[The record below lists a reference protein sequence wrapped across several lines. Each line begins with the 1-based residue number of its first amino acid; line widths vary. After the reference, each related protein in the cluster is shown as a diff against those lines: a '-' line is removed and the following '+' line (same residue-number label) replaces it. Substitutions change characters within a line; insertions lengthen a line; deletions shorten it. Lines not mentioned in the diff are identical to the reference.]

1 MFSCDFSMYIKNNTV
16 FNIILNNIHFQIF
29 YPSSMPK
36 LEWIFLRTVLV
47 VIFAGCF
54 LFTAGEGFAL
64 QLSPE
69 EDAYLRSLGTV
80 SICVDPDWEPFEQL
94 DQDGAYVGIAAD
106 LIRLIGT
113 RVGVTFQV
121 IPTRD
126 WDHSVALSKAGQCDI
141 LAFLNKTPARDQWL
155 IFTEPYFVDPNVI
168 VTRADH
174 DYIPNLAA
182 ISNETMVLPKGTS
195 VEERIR
201 RDYPN
206 VRLVLVDSEA
216 EAFRLVENRK
226 AEMTMRSLTMAAY
239 TIKKEGWF
247 NLKIAG
253 EIPAYANRMRI
264 GVTKEKPLLRDILN
278 KAVATLTPQEV
289 NEIIGR
295 HVSISVTTRIDY
307 RLLSKVAFGFL
318 AVVGLGLVWI
328 TVVRRKNRDLA
339 LLGDQLRRDMIAR
352 AEVESALR
360 ENEERYRLLVET
372 AQEGIVVVQK
382 EHLAYANPIMSAIT
396 GRTADELK
404 RCPFIDLVFPE
415 DREMALEKH
424 RLRME
429 GNVIPRYQM
438 RMLRKDGDIAWVEV
452 SGARI
457 EWAGGPASLNFL
469 SDITD
474 RKAIEEKIHFMAQ
487 HDPLTSLPNRTLFFD
502 RLERALALARRERR
516 GLAVMFVDLNDFKP
530 VNDTYGHGVGDLLLQ
545 AVARRIESALR
556 ASDTVARI
564 GGDEFVVLL
573 PNLEHPGD
581 VEDVALKL
589 GQVLSEPFNLDGQIV
604 AISASIGT
612 AVFPD
617 HGNDAASLCRH
628 ADTMM
633 YKDKARSKKN

>member
-1 MFSCDFSMYIKNNTV
+1 
-16 FNIILNNIHFQIF
+16 
-29 YPSSMPK
+29 MPK
-36 LEWIFLRTVLV
+36 LKWIFLRTVLA

-54 LFTAGEGFAL
+54 LFSAGEGFAL

-80 SICVDPDWEPFEQL
+80 SICVDPDWEPFEQI

-106 LIRLIGT
+106 LIRLIGK

-141 LAFLNKTPARDQWL
+141 LTFLNKTPARDQWL
-155 IFTEPYFVDPNVI
+155 IFTDPYFVDPNVI

-307 RLLSKVAFGFL
+307 RLLAQVAFGFL
-318 AVVGLGLVWI
+318 VVVGLGLAWI

-339 LLGDQLRRDMIAR
+339 LMGDQLRRDMIAR

-457 EWAGGPASLNFL
+457 EWAGRPASLNFL

-516 GLAVMFVDLNDFKP
+516 GLAVMYVDLNDFKP

-545 AVARRIESALR
+545 VVARRIESALR

-633 YKDKARSKKN
+633 YKDKVRSKKN

>member
-1 MFSCDFSMYIKNNTV
+1 MSKFR
-16 FNIILNNIHFQIF
+16 
-29 YPSSMPK
+29 
-36 LEWIFLRTVLV
+36 WIFLRTVLASMV
-47 VIFAGCF
+47 AGCF
-54 LFTAGEGFAL
+54 LFTGGIGFAL
-64 QLSPE
+64 QLSPAE
-69 EDAYLRSLGTV
+69 EAYLSSLGTV

-94 DQDGAYVGIAAD
+94 DQDGTYIGIAAD
-106 LIRLIGT
+106 LIRLIGKKA
-113 RVGVTFQV
+113 GVTLQV

-141 LAFLNKTPARDQWL
+141 LAFLNKTPVRDQWL
-155 IFTEPYFVDPNVI
+155 IFTEPYFIDPNVI
-168 VTRADH
+168 VTRAEH
-174 DYIPNLAA
+174 DYIHNLAA
-182 ISNETMVLPKGTS
+182 ISDETMVLPKGTS

-206 VRLVLVDSEA
+206 VRLILVDSEA

-226 AEMTMRSLTMAAY
+226 ADMTMRSLTMAAY

-253 EIPAYANRMRI
+253 EIAAYANRMRI
-264 GVTKEKPLLRDILN
+264 GVTKEKPLLRDILD
-278 KAVATLTPQEV
+278 KAVAMLTTQEV
-289 NEIIGR
+289 NEIVSR

-307 RLLSKVAFGFL
+307 RLLFKVVFGFL

-328 TVVRRKNRDLA
+328 TVMSRKNRDLA

-352 AEVESALR
+352 TEMESALR
-360 ENEERYRLLVET
+360 ESEERYRLLVET
-372 AQEGIVVVQK
+372 AQEGIVVVQ
-382 EHLAYANPIMSAIT
+382 EETLAYVNPIMSAIT
-396 GRTADELK
+396 GYTADELK
-404 RCPFIDLVFPE
+404 RCPFIHLVFTE
-415 DREMALEKH
+415 DREMALENH

-429 GNVIPRYQM
+429 GNVVQRYQM
-438 RMLRKDGDIAWVEV
+438 RMLRKDGDNAWVEV

-457 EWAGGPASLNFL
+457 EWAGSPASLNFL

-487 HDPLTSLPNRTLFFD
+487 HDPLTALPNRTLFFD
-502 RLERALALARRERR
+502 RLERALALAKRERR
-516 GLAVMFVDLNDFKP
+516 SLAVMFVDLNDFKP
-530 VNDTYGHGVGDLLLQ
+530 VNDTYGHSVGDLLLQ
-545 AVARRIESALR
+545 SVARRIESALR

-573 PNLEHPGD
+573 PNLENSMD
-581 VEDVALKL
+581 VEDVAVKL

-612 AVFPD
+612 AVFPV

-633 YKDKARSKKN
+633 YEDKAHSKKI

>member
-1 MFSCDFSMYIKNNTV
+1 MSKFRW
-16 FNIILNNIHFQIF
+16 IL
-29 YPSSMPK
+29 
-36 LEWIFLRTVLV
+36 LRIVLAAMV
-47 VIFAGCF
+47 AGCF
-54 LFTAGEGFAL
+54 FFSGGVGFAS

-69 EDAYLRSLGTV
+69 EEAYLRSLGTV
-80 SICVDPDWEPFEQL
+80 RICVDPDWEPFESL
-94 DQDGAYVGIAAD
+94 DQDGTYVGIAAD
-106 LIRLIGT
+106 LIRLIGEKA
-113 RVGVTFQV
+113 GVTFQV

-126 WDHSVALSKAGQCDI
+126 WDESVALSKAGRCDI
-141 LAFLNKTPARDQWL
+141 LAFLNKTPLRDQWL
-155 IFTEPYFVDPNVI
+155 IFTDPYFIDPNVI
-168 VTRADH
+168 VTRAEH

-182 ISNETMVLPKGTS
+182 VSNETMVLPKGTS

-206 VRLVLVDSEA
+206 VRLILVESEA
-216 EAFRLVENRK
+216 DAFRLVENRE
-226 AEMTMRSLTMAAY
+226 ADMTMRSLTMAAY

-264 GVTKEKPLLRDILN
+264 GVTRGKPLLRDILD
-278 KAVATLTPQEV
+278 KTVATLTPQAV
-289 NEIIGR
+289 NEIVSR

-318 AVVGLGLVWI
+318 AVVGIGLAWI
-328 TVVRRKNRDLA
+328 TIVRRKNRDLA

-372 AQEGIVVVQK
+372 AQEGIVVVQQGY
-382 EHLAYANPIMSAIT
+382 LAYANPIMSAIT
-396 GRTADELK
+396 GLTADELK
-404 RCPFIDLVFPE
+404 RCPFADLVFSE

-424 RLRME
+424 RLRMD
-429 GNVIPRYQM
+429 GNDIPRYQM
-438 RMLRKDGDIAWVEV
+438 RILRKDGDIAWVEV

-457 EWAGGPASLNFL
+457 EWDGRPASLNFL
-469 SDITD
+469 SDITE

-502 RLERALALARRERR
+502 RLERALSLAKRERR
-516 GLAVMFVDLNDFKP
+516 NLAVMFVDLNDFKP
-530 VNDTYGHGVGDLLLQ
+530 VNDTFGHGVGDLLLQ
-545 AVARRIESALR
+545 SVAHRIESALR

-573 PNLEHPGD
+573 PNLEHPVD
-581 VEDVALKL
+581 VKDVAGKL

-617 HGNDAASLCRH
+617 HGNDAVSLCRH
-628 ADTMM
+628 ADKMM
-633 YKDKARSKKN
+633 YNDKARSKKSKEVL

>member
-1 MFSCDFSMYIKNNTV
+1 MRI
-16 FNIILNNIHFQIF
+16 
-29 YPSSMPK
+29 
-36 LEWIFLRTVLV
+36 VLAAMV
-47 VIFAGCF
+47 AGCF
-54 LFTAGEGFAL
+54 FFSGGVGFAS

-69 EDAYLRSLGTV
+69 EEAYLRSLGTV
-80 SICVDPDWEPFEQL
+80 RICVDPDWEPFESL
-94 DQDGAYVGIAAD
+94 DQDGTYVGIAAD
-106 LIRLIGT
+106 LIRLIGEKA
-113 RVGVTFQV
+113 GVTFQV

-126 WDHSVALSKAGQCDI
+126 WDESVALSKAGRCDI
-141 LAFLNKTPARDQWL
+141 LAFLNKTPLRDQWL
-155 IFTEPYFVDPNVI
+155 IFTDPYFIDPNVI
-168 VTRADH
+168 VTRAEH

-182 ISNETMVLPKGTS
+182 VSNETMVLPKGTS

-206 VRLVLVDSEA
+206 VRLILVESEA
-216 EAFRLVENRK
+216 DAFRLVENRE
-226 AEMTMRSLTMAAY
+226 ADMTMRSLTMAAY

-247 NLKIAG
+247 NLTIAG

-264 GVTKEKPLLRDILN
+264 GVTKGKPLLRDILD
-278 KAVATLTPQEV
+278 KTVATLTPQAV
-289 NEIIGR
+289 NEIVSR

-318 AVVGLGLVWI
+318 AVVGIGLAWI
-328 TVVRRKNRDLA
+328 TIVRRKNRDLA

-372 AQEGIVVVQK
+372 AQEGIVVVQQGY
-382 EHLAYANPIMSAIT
+382 LAYANPIMSAIT
-396 GRTADELK
+396 GLTADELK
-404 RCPFIDLVFPE
+404 RCPFADLVFSE

-424 RLRME
+424 RLRMD
-429 GNVIPRYQM
+429 GNDIPRYQM
-438 RMLRKDGDIAWVEV
+438 RILRKDGDIAWVEV

-457 EWAGGPASLNFL
+457 EWDGRPASLNFL
-469 SDITD
+469 SDITE

-502 RLERALALARRERR
+502 RLERALSLAKRERR
-516 GLAVMFVDLNDFKP
+516 NLAVMFVDLNDFKP
-530 VNDTYGHGVGDLLLQ
+530 VNDTFGHGVGDLLLQ
-545 AVARRIESALR
+545 SVAHRIESALR

-573 PNLEHPGD
+573 PNLEHPVD
-581 VEDVALKL
+581 VKDVAGKL

-617 HGNDAASLCRH
+617 HGNDAVSLCRH
-628 ADTMM
+628 ADKMM
-633 YKDKARSKKN
+633 YNDKARSKKSKEVL

>member
-1 MFSCDFSMYIKNNTV
+1 MDYSMIRLRY
-16 FNIILNNIHFQIF
+16 
-29 YPSSMPK
+29 
-36 LEWIFLRTVLV
+36 FLRTVLAV
-47 VIFAGCF
+47 TIAGCF
-54 LFTAGEGFAL
+54 LFTAGKGFAL

-69 EDAYLRSLGTV
+69 EEAYLRSLGPV

-94 DQDGAYVGIAAD
+94 DQDGSYVGIAAD
-106 LIRLIGT
+106 LIRLIGK
-113 RVGVTFQV
+113 RAGVTFQV

-141 LAFLNKTPARDQWL
+141 LAFLNKTPVRDQWL

-168 VTRADH
+168 VTRAEH
-174 DYIPNLAA
+174 DYIPDLAA

-201 RDYPN
+201 RDYPD
-206 VRLVLVDSEA
+206 VRLILVDSEA
-216 EAFRLVENRK
+216 EAFRLVENRE
-226 AEMTMRSLTMAAY
+226 ADMTMRSLTMAAY

-253 EIPAYANRMRI
+253 EVPAYANRMRI
-264 GVTKEKPLLRDILN
+264 GVTEEKPVLRDILD
-278 KAVATLTPQEV
+278 KAVATLTPHEV
-289 NEIIGR
+289 NEISSR

-307 RLLSKVAFGFL
+307 RLLFKVVFGFL
-318 AVVGLGLVWI
+318 AVVCFGLIWI
-328 TVVRRKNRDLA
+328 TVMRRKNRDLA

-352 AEVESALR
+352 TEMESALR
-360 ENEERYRLLVET
+360 ESEERYRLLVEI
-372 AQEGIVVVQK
+372 AQEGIVVIQK
-382 EHLAYANPIMSAIT
+382 ENLAYANPIMSVIT
-396 GRTADELK
+396 GHTADELK
-404 RCPFIDLVFPE
+404 RRPFIHLVFPE
-415 DREMALEKH
+415 DREMALENH
-424 RLRME
+424 RLRLE

-438 RMLRKDGDIAWVEV
+438 RMLRKNGDIAWVEV

-457 EWAGGPASLNFL
+457 EWAGRPASLNFL

-474 RKAIEEKIHFMAQ
+474 RKAIEEKIHIMAQ

-516 GLAVMFVDLNDFKP
+516 SLAVMFVDLNDFKP
-530 VNDTYGHGVGDLLLQ
+530 VNDTYGHGAGDLLLQ
-545 AVARRIESALR
+545 SVARRIESALR

-573 PNLEHPGD
+573 PNLEHPMD
-581 VEDVALKL
+581 VEEVALKI
-589 GQVLSEPFNLDGQIV
+589 GNVLSEPFNLDGQIV

-612 AVFPD
+612 AVFPG
-617 HGNDAASLCRH
+617 HGDDAATLCRY

-633 YKDKARSKKN
+633 YKDKARFKKR

>member
-1 MFSCDFSMYIKNNTV
+1 MRI
-16 FNIILNNIHFQIF
+16 
-29 YPSSMPK
+29 
-36 LEWIFLRTVLV
+36 VLAAMV
-47 VIFAGCF
+47 AGCF
-54 LFTAGEGFAL
+54 FFSGGVGFAS

-69 EDAYLRSLGTV
+69 EEAYLRSLGTV
-80 SICVDPDWEPFEQL
+80 RICVDPDWEPFESL
-94 DQDGAYVGIAAD
+94 DQDGTYVGIAAD
-106 LIRLIGT
+106 LIRLIGEKA
-113 RVGVTFQV
+113 GVTFQV

-126 WDHSVALSKAGQCDI
+126 WDESVALSKAGRCDI
-141 LAFLNKTPARDQWL
+141 LAFLNKTPLRDQWL
-155 IFTEPYFVDPNVI
+155 IFTDPYFIDPNVI
-168 VTRADH
+168 VTRAEH

-182 ISNETMVLPKGTS
+182 VSNETMVLPKGTS

-206 VRLVLVDSEA
+206 VRLILVESEA
-216 EAFRLVENRK
+216 DAFRLVENRE
-226 AEMTMRSLTMAAY
+226 ADMTMRSLTMAAY

-264 GVTKEKPLLRDILN
+264 GVTRGKPLLRDILD
-278 KAVATLTPQEV
+278 KTVATLTPQAV
-289 NEIIGR
+289 NEIVSR

-318 AVVGLGLVWI
+318 AVVGIGLAWI
-328 TVVRRKNRDLA
+328 TIVRRKNRDLA

-360 ENEERYRLLVET
+360 ENEERYRLLGET
-372 AQEGIVVVQK
+372 AQEGIVVVQQGY
-382 EHLAYANPIMSAIT
+382 LAYANPIMSAIT
-396 GRTADELK
+396 GLTADELK
-404 RCPFIDLVFPE
+404 RCPFADLVFSE

-424 RLRME
+424 RLRMD
-429 GNVIPRYQM
+429 GNDIPRYQM
-438 RMLRKDGDIAWVEV
+438 RILRKDGDIAWVEV

-457 EWAGGPASLNFL
+457 EWDGRPASLNFL
-469 SDITD
+469 SDITE

-502 RLERALALARRERR
+502 RLERALSLAKRERR
-516 GLAVMFVDLNDFKP
+516 NLAVMFVDLNDFKP
-530 VNDTYGHGVGDLLLQ
+530 VNDTFGHGVGDLLLQ
-545 AVARRIESALR
+545 SVAHRIESALR

-573 PNLEHPGD
+573 PNLEHPVD
-581 VEDVALKL
+581 VKDVAGKL

-617 HGNDAASLCRH
+617 HGNDAVSLCRH
-628 ADTMM
+628 ADKMM
-633 YKDKARSKKN
+633 YNDKARSKKSKEVL

>member
-1 MFSCDFSMYIKNNTV
+1 MV
-16 FNIILNNIHFQIF
+16 
-29 YPSSMPK
+29 
-36 LEWIFLRTVLV
+36 
-47 VIFAGCF
+47 AGCF
-54 LFTAGEGFAL
+54 FFSGGVGFAS

-69 EDAYLRSLGTV
+69 EEAYLRSLGTV
-80 SICVDPDWEPFEQL
+80 RICVDPDWEPFESL
-94 DQDGAYVGIAAD
+94 DQDGTYVGIAAD
-106 LIRLIGT
+106 LIRLIGEKA
-113 RVGVTFQV
+113 GVTFQV

-126 WDHSVALSKAGQCDI
+126 WDESVALSKAGRCDI
-141 LAFLNKTPARDQWL
+141 LAFLNKTPLRDQWL
-155 IFTEPYFVDPNVI
+155 IFTDPYFIDPNVI
-168 VTRADH
+168 VTRAEH

-182 ISNETMVLPKGTS
+182 VSNETMVLPKGTS

-206 VRLVLVDSEA
+206 VRLILVESEA
-216 EAFRLVENRK
+216 DAFRLVENRE
-226 AEMTMRSLTMAAY
+226 ADMTMRSLTMAAY

-264 GVTKEKPLLRDILN
+264 GVTRGKPLLRDILD
-278 KAVATLTPQEV
+278 KTVATLTPQAV
-289 NEIIGR
+289 NEIVSR

-318 AVVGLGLVWI
+318 AVVGIGLAWI
-328 TVVRRKNRDLA
+328 TIVRRKNRDLA

-372 AQEGIVVVQK
+372 AQEGIVVVQQGY
-382 EHLAYANPIMSAIT
+382 LAYANPIMSAIT
-396 GRTADELK
+396 GLTADELK
-404 RCPFIDLVFPE
+404 RCPFADLVFSE

-424 RLRME
+424 RLRMD
-429 GNVIPRYQM
+429 GNDIPRYQM
-438 RMLRKDGDIAWVEV
+438 RILRKDGDIAWVEV

-457 EWAGGPASLNFL
+457 EWDGRPASLNFL
-469 SDITD
+469 SDITE

-502 RLERALALARRERR
+502 RLERALSLAKRERR
-516 GLAVMFVDLNDFKP
+516 NLAVMFVDLNDFKP
-530 VNDTYGHGVGDLLLQ
+530 VNDTFGHGVGDLLLQ
-545 AVARRIESALR
+545 SVAHRIESALR

-573 PNLEHPGD
+573 PNLEHPVD
-581 VEDVALKL
+581 VKNVAGKL

-617 HGNDAASLCRH
+617 HGNDAVSLCRH
-628 ADTMM
+628 ADKMM
-633 YKDKARSKKN
+633 YNDKARSKKSKEVL

>member
-1 MFSCDFSMYIKNNTV
+1 MGYRTICLRY
-16 FNIILNNIHFQIF
+16 
-29 YPSSMPK
+29 
-36 LEWIFLRTVLV
+36 FLRTALALL
-47 VIFAGCF
+47 IAECF
-54 LFTAGEGFAL
+54 LFTAGKGFAL

-80 SICVDPDWEPFEQL
+80 SICVDPDWEPFERL
-94 DQDGAYVGIAAD
+94 DQDGTYVGIAAD
-106 LIRLIGT
+106 LIHLIGK
-113 RVGVTFQV
+113 RAGVAFQV
-121 IPTRD
+121 ISTRD
-126 WDHSVALSKAGQCDI
+126 WDDSVVLSKAGQCDI
-141 LAFLNKTPARDQWL
+141 LAFLNKTPLRDQWL
-155 IFTEPYFVDPNVI
+155 IFTAPYFVDPNVI

-206 VRLVLVDSEA
+206 VRLILVDSEA
-216 EAFRLVENRK
+216 EAFRLVENRE

-264 GVTKEKPLLRDILN
+264 GVVREKPVLRDILD
-278 KAVATLTPQEV
+278 KAVATVTPQEV
-289 NEIIGR
+289 NEIVSR

-307 RLLSKVAFGFL
+307 KLLFKVAFGFL
-318 AVVGLGLVWI
+318 AVVGLGLGWI
-328 TVVRRKNRDLA
+328 TVMRRKNRDLA

-352 AEVESALR
+352 TEVEAALR
-360 ENEERYRLLVET
+360 ASEERYRLLVEI
-372 AQEGIVVVQK
+372 AQEGIVVIQE
-382 EHLAYANPIMSAIT
+382 EHLVYVNPMMSAIT
-396 GRTADELK
+396 GHTADELK
-404 RCPFIDLVFPE
+404 KWAFIHFVFQE
-415 DREMALEKH
+415 DREMALENH
-424 RLRME
+424 RLRMH
-429 GNVIPRYQM
+429 GKIIPRYQM

-457 EWAGGPASLNFL
+457 EWGGHPASLNFL

-474 RKAIEEKIHFMAQ
+474 RKEIEEKIHFMAQ
-487 HDPLTSLPNRTLFFD
+487 HDPLTSLPNRALFFD
-502 RLERALALARRERR
+502 RLERALALASRERR
-516 GLAVMFVDLNDFKP
+516 SLAVMFVDLNDFKP
-530 VNDTYGHGVGDLLLQ
+530 VNDSYGHGVGDLLLQ
-545 AVARRIESALR
+545 SVARRIESALR

-573 PNLEHPGD
+573 PNLEHPAD
-581 VEDVALKL
+581 VDDVAVKL
-589 GQVLSEPFNLDGQIV
+589 GKVLSTPFNIDDKIV

-633 YKDKARSKKN
+633 YKDKARFKKISEMSPTV

>member
-1 MFSCDFSMYIKNNTV
+1 MRI
-16 FNIILNNIHFQIF
+16 
-29 YPSSMPK
+29 
-36 LEWIFLRTVLV
+36 VLAAMV
-47 VIFAGCF
+47 AGCF
-54 LFTAGEGFAL
+54 FFSGGVGFAS

-69 EDAYLRSLGTV
+69 EEAYLRSLGTV
-80 SICVDPDWEPFEQL
+80 RICVDPDWEPFESL
-94 DQDGAYVGIAAD
+94 DQDGTYVGIAAD
-106 LIRLIGT
+106 LIRLIGEKA
-113 RVGVTFQV
+113 GVTFQV

-126 WDHSVALSKAGQCDI
+126 WDESVALSKAGRCDI
-141 LAFLNKTPARDQWL
+141 LAFLNKTPLRDQWL
-155 IFTEPYFVDPNVI
+155 IFTDPYFIDPNVI
-168 VTRADH
+168 VTRAEH

-182 ISNETMVLPKGTS
+182 VSNETMVLPKGTS

-206 VRLVLVDSEA
+206 VRLILVESEA
-216 EAFRLVENRK
+216 DAFRLVENRE
-226 AEMTMRSLTMAAY
+226 ADMTMRSLTMAAY

-264 GVTKEKPLLRDILN
+264 GVTKGKPLLRDILD
-278 KAVATLTPQEV
+278 KTVATLTPQAV
-289 NEIIGR
+289 NEIVSR

-318 AVVGLGLVWI
+318 AVVGIGLAWI
-328 TVVRRKNRDLA
+328 TIVRRKNRDLA

-372 AQEGIVVVQK
+372 AQEGIVVVQQGY
-382 EHLAYANPIMSAIT
+382 LAYANPIMSAIT
-396 GRTADELK
+396 GLTADELK
-404 RCPFIDLVFPE
+404 RCPFADLVFSE

-424 RLRME
+424 RLRMD
-429 GNVIPRYQM
+429 GNDIPRYQM
-438 RMLRKDGDIAWVEV
+438 RILRKDGDIAWVEV

-457 EWAGGPASLNFL
+457 EWDGRPASLNFL
-469 SDITD
+469 SDITE

-502 RLERALALARRERR
+502 RLERALSLAKRERR
-516 GLAVMFVDLNDFKP
+516 NLAVMFVDLNDFKP
-530 VNDTYGHGVGDLLLQ
+530 VNDTFGHGVGDLLLQ
-545 AVARRIESALR
+545 SVAHRIESALR

-573 PNLEHPGD
+573 PNLEHPVD
-581 VEDVALKL
+581 VKDVAGKL

-617 HGNDAASLCRH
+617 HGNDAVSLCRH
-628 ADTMM
+628 ADKMM
-633 YKDKARSKKN
+633 YNDKARSKKSKEVL